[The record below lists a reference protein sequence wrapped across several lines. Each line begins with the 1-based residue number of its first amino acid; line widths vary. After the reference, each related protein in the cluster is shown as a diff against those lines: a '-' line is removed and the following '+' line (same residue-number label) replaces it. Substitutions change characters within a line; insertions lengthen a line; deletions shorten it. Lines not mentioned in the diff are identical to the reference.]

1 MSREYYQQKKTLLQQ
16 CLRFGEEIASS
27 LEEWESISAIL
38 TEREAL
44 IAQLSELEQN
54 TTKAI
59 KASLTNQMKEE
70 LDQMIKL
77 ILEFDQNTITLMRSE
92 QQSIITSLK
101 TNMQEQKTIQYGA
114 STQPSSGRFMN
125 YGL

>member
-1 MSREYYQQKKTLLQQ
+1 MSREYYQQKKVLLQQ

-44 IAQLSELEQN
+44 IAQLNELEQN
-54 TTKAI
+54 TKEEI
-59 KASLTNQMKEE
+59 KAALTHAMKEE
-70 LDQMIKL
+70 LDQTIKL
-77 ILEFDQNTITLMRSE
+77 ILEFDQNTISLMRKE
-92 QQSIITSLK
+92 QENIITSLK
-101 TNMQEQKTIQYGA
+101 TNIQEQKTIQYGA
-114 STQPSSGRFMN
+114 STQPSSGRLMN

>member
-1 MSREYYQQKKTLLQQ
+1 MSEQYYQKKKALLQQ

-44 IAQLSELEQN
+44 IAQLNELEQN
-54 TTKAI
+54 TKEEI
-59 KASLTNQMKEE
+59 KAALTHAMKEE
-70 LDQMIKL
+70 LDQTIKL
-77 ILEFDQNTITLMRSE
+77 ILEFDQNTISLMRKE
-92 QQSIITSLK
+92 QENIITSLK
-101 TNMQEQKTIQYGA
+101 TNIQEQKTIQYGA
-114 STQPSSGRFMN
+114 STQPSSGRLMN